1 MRTHHKSCSFS
12 TRPQR
17 RTRSHKV
24 LGPVAGQ
31 SFEINISH
39 ENGRWIIRVPEIG
52 GVTEANTR
60 AAVELAAR
68 ECIATHTGIPLGYIS
83 VWTRD

>member
-1 MRTHHKSCSFS
+1 MRTHHKTCSFS

-17 RTRSHKV
+17 RTHKV

-31 SFEINISH
+31 CFEINISH
-39 ENGRWIIRVPEIG
+39 ENGRWVIRIPEIG
-52 GVTEANTR
+52 ETTEATTR
-60 AAVELAAR
+60 PAVELAAR
-68 ECIATHTGIPLGYIS
+68 ECIASHTGIPIGYIS